1 MALGRIAKLYKKHA
15 IRLFIRVDLGKPLRR
30 PSPFLPVVMH
40 RDG

>member
-30 PSPFLPVVMH
+30 PSPLPVVMH